1 MKWNT
6 NTSGRGRFSIVLLT
20 LTMIT
25 ATLAST
31 GNPARTAHG
40 EAGAGTSSQSVNGT
54 TVHEQQGRT
63 ARSYQAALSDWKRW
77 AADHAYALNT
87 IQPEPWSS
95 NGGDITQDKFS
106 DLDMLIPLLA
116 DKRIVYL
123 GENSHGVAEFNLVK
137 TRLIQYLHQTLG
149 YNIVAF
155 ESGLGDAALAQGRM
169 KKTAAQE
176 TMKRSIF
183 GVWWTE
189 ETKPLFEY
197 MKETQESESPLR
209 LAGFDIQV
217 QSSLFQDAN
226 WITSKA
232 LKARALKAEQ
242 EVHKWRMS
250 KDLSGYRKA
259 KPELVKVYKELLK
272 AVTQNEKALK
282 RDYPDE
288 PHIVKLMK
296 RSLEDRIRVIQE
308 FNELSIKSNLSSEQ
322 GDYSGNLPMME
333 WRDRAMAGNLVWLAT
348 EIYPEERI
356 IVWGHNG
363 HISKA
368 QSLISNMPKSMGE
381 LMPKELQR
389 ESYVMGLFTGEGQA
403 AENTREPIQLNPMI
417 PGSMEDILAGAE
429 QPYTFMDLRYRE
441 NERGNSWMFERT
453 IASYQVMMPMPLEL
467 RRHFDGVLLI
477 KQVKMPTYLPHK
489 K

>member
-1 MKWNT
+1 MKWNKDT
-6 NTSGRGRFSIVLLT
+6 AGRCRFSCML
-20 LTMIT
+20 LTMIIVSASITSAVIPVKT
-25 ATLAST
+25 AY
-31 GNPARTAHG
+31 G
-40 EAGAGTSSQSVNGT
+40 EAAVGTSSQTVNGT

-63 ARSYQAALSDWKRW
+63 ARSFQAALSNWKRW

-95 NGGDITQDKFS
+95 NGGAIAQDKFS

-123 GENSHGVAEFNLVK
+123 GENSHGVAEFSLVK
-137 TRLIQYLHQTLG
+137 TRLIQYLHQTLA
-149 YNIVAF
+149 YNIIAF

-169 KKTAAQE
+169 TKTTAQE

-189 ETKPLFEY
+189 ETKPLFDY
-197 MKETQESESPLR
+197 MKETQKSESPLR

-226 WITSKA
+226 WIPSKQ
-232 LKARALKAEQ
+232 LKDRALQAEQ

-250 KDLSGYRKA
+250 TDLSGFRKA
-259 KPELVKVYKELLK
+259 KSELIKVYEELLQV
-272 AVTQNEKALK
+272 VTKNEKALK
-282 RDYPDE
+282 QDYPDE
-288 PHIVKLMK
+288 PQIVKLMK
-296 RSLEDRIRVIQE
+296 RALEDRIRVIQE
-308 FNELSIKSNLSSEQ
+308 FSELCIQSNILTEQ
-322 GDYSGNLPMME
+322 GDYSGTQPMME
-333 WRDRAMAGNLVWLAT
+333 WRDRAMASNLAWLAT
-348 EIYPEERI
+348 EVYPEERI

-381 LMPKELQR
+381 LMPKELQQ
-389 ESYVMGLFTGEGQA
+389 ESYVMGLFMGEGQV
-403 AENTREPIQLNPMI
+403 AENTKEPLKLDPVI
-417 PGSMEDILAGAE
+417 PGTMEDILSAAG

-477 KQVKMPTYLPHK
+477 KQVKMPTYLPNK